1 MVSSFRRIWWRRVNL
16 KFMAHFHWTL
26 LLSGVRFYNLANGR
40 SKISILSWALQRLLR
55 FIMTKQLRKRL
66 YGPHLW
72 IADNTVP
79 SFLFLYRLKVYR
91 LSLNGEY
98 IRGWVTSGSGG
109 ITYLR
114 KRYSQYYNE
123 SYGIIRT
130 IDVNFSRIRIP
141 WGVWKITYL
150 IAGNLR
156 VILSYSI
163 TMKYA

>member
-1 MVSSFRRIWWRRVNL
+1 
-16 KFMAHFHWTL
+16 MAHFHWTL

-91 LSLNGEY
+91 LSPNGEY

-109 ITYLR
+109 TTIYVEDIVNTLWKHKDFVHNWCLKRIKWIVPIHSNMYR
-114 KRYSQYYNE
+114 KP
-123 SYGIIRT
+123 I
-130 IDVNFSRIRIP
+130 
-141 WGVWKITYL
+141 
-150 IAGNLR
+150 
-156 VILSYSI
+156 
-163 TMKYA
+163 

>member
-1 MVSSFRRIWWRRVNL
+1 MVSSFRRFWWRRVNL

-66 YGPHLW
+66 YGPHSW

-79 SFLFLYRLKVYR
+79 SLWEKVYR

-123 SYGIIRT
+123 SYRIICT

-163 TMKYA
+163 TMKYE